1 MSNTGLPISVD
12 PSKYANQQ
20 IELKGHM
27 SFERLPRVNEAVMG
41 HIGDVC
47 LELAFH
53 RDEQG
58 RMLVT
63 GNIEATVVLE
73 CQRCLGRMTQELKPD
88 VHLCIVYNDDQAKNL
103 PKSYDPFIMEGYEV
117 VLTDLVEEELLLSIP
132 AFGSHEPG
140 DCKLDFE
147 ESAKA
152 MPSEL
157 NGEEK
162 SNPFSVLANFK
173 VKK

>member
-1 MSNTGLPISVD
+1 MSNTSLPISVD

-63 GNIEATVVLE
+63 GNIRGN
-73 CQRCLGRMTQELKPD
+73 RCAGMSTLSWKNDSRTQ
-88 VHLCIVYNDDQAKNL
+88 
-103 PKSYDPFIMEGYEV
+103 
-117 VLTDLVEEELLLSIP
+117 T
-132 AFGSHEPG
+132 
-140 DCKLDFE
+140 
-147 ESAKA
+147 
-152 MPSEL
+152 
-157 NGEEK
+157 
-162 SNPFSVLANFK
+162 
-173 VKK
+173 